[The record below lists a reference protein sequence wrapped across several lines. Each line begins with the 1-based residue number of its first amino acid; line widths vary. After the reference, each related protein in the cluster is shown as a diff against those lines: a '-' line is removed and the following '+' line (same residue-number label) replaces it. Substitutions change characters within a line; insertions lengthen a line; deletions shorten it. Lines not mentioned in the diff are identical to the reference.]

1 MDPLPQNNRSFSF
14 PSPFEIALLLSAVSF
29 VGAAIWTL
37 PEGTDIAFYSWEVL
51 QFWKAG
57 FWELLEFTLQ
67 MVLILV
73 FGHALA
79 ISPAVNRLLSKL
91 AAEADTNTKAVMLT
105 ASATLMAGY
114 INWGF
119 GLILGAILARKI
131 GENAGKHNI
140 EINYSLV
147 AAAGYVGMLVWHGGF
162 SGSAPLKVA
171 EADHF
176 LVQQIGTIGIDQ
188 TILSQSNVFINA
200 VLVIVLL
207 ITFFILSRSKYS
219 ASTYPNETISIK
231 IHKENSKNII
241 GLIIGLVILIL
252 CINDFFSIP
261 SYGFGFINLNWVNF
275 LLLGLGLCLHVDLNA
290 YVKAVE
296 KALKGATGIIIQF
309 PFYAGILGILKYSGL
324 LIIISGYFVGISSP
338 ATFPLL
344 TFFSAALINLFVP
357 SGGGQWAV
365 QGPVIIEAAKEM
377 DLDIPKII
385 MSLAYGDQLS
395 NMLQPF
401 WALPLLAIT
410 GVPARELLKYTL
422 VVFLV
427 GTVVLGIGVYLM
439 NW

>member
-1 MDPLPQNNRSFSF
+1 MDPLSKKTSVFSF

-29 VGAAIWTL
+29 VGAVLWTL
-37 PEGTDIAFYSWEVL
+37 PQGTGLGTYSWEVL

-79 ISPAVNRLLSKL
+79 ISPAVNKLLSKL
-91 AAEADTNTKAVMLT
+91 AEEADTNTKAVMLT
-105 ASATLMAGY
+105 ASATLVAGY

-131 GENAGKHNI
+131 GESAGKNNVR
-140 EINYSLV
+140 INYPLV

-176 LVQQIGTIGIDQ
+176 LVQQIGVIGINH
-188 TILSQSNVFINA
+188 TILSQSNVLINA
-200 VLVIVLL
+200 VLVMGLL
-207 ITFFILSRSKYS
+207 ITFFLLSKLKHYS
-219 ASTYPNETISIK
+219 SCPEETIPL
-231 IHKENSKNII
+231 EPSKKNNNII
-241 GLIIGLVILIL
+241 GLLVGGIILAL
-252 CINDFFSIP
+252 CFYDFYTIP
-261 SYGFGFINLNWVNF
+261 TYGWGFINLNFVNF
-275 LLLGLGLCLHVDLNA
+275 ILLGLGLCLHVDLNA
-290 YVKAVE
+290 YVRAVE
-296 KALKGATGIIIQF
+296 KALTGAIGIIIQF

-324 LIIISGYFVGISSP
+324 LMVIAGYFVEISSP

-365 QGPVIIEAAKEM
+365 QGPIIIEAAKEM
-377 DLDIPKII
+377 NLHIPNII

-410 GVPARELLKYTL
+410 GVPAKQLLKYTFL
-422 VVFLV
+422 VFLV
-427 GTVVLGIGVYLM
+427 GGLILAIGVYLI
-439 NW
+439 N